1 MNVTAL
7 LARLKNEASV
17 FVAEK
22 RDLSDGTVIYI
33 LGTHVSFFPH
43 SPQHV
48 WYTLVCEPG
57 QVRVEVEEI
66 EAILR
71 RFWHAE
77 IDVSSWL
84 EPPPQEST

>member
-1 MNVTAL
+1 MNVTDL

-33 LGTHVSFFPH
+33 LGTHVTFYPH
-43 SPQHV
+43 TPQHL

-57 QVRVEVEEI
+57 QQRVEAEEV

-77 IDVSSWL
+77 IDTDGWFESPDKSS
-84 EPPPQEST
+84 